1 MRYLNKAFLFSLM
14 SSITM
19 FSMADET
26 LPVQD
31 KTSERMLP
39 NNNKIDLDTLYK
51 KKYDTVQESNTEQ
64 KQKIETLQSQIKD
77 YEDVL
82 KNYQS
87 TQAQDSAKSKLTE
100 TPIIDKNSNSTQ
112 NATTTMV
119 QPPYLENVNLPSPVS
134 KDITDNKNK
143 LNKRFEPQEQIQ
155 PAQYFI
161 VSNNYSSNPY
171 KNSNLKTVIPA
182 GSYVK
187 AKVISGAET
196 TTTDLFP
203 VLLQLDYAYQGPNSR
218 VINFKNCLMTAKAK
232 ANLSIERVLMQVD
245 KLSCVRENG
254 ESIDLAVNG
263 FVSGADS
270 NFGSKGT
277 YISHQDKVVLAA
289 LLDGLVKTIGGAGGA
304 LSQAQQSQTV
314 ATGNTGSAQ
323 VATNVAGDIPQ
334 FVLGSGISAGA
345 GAFGYATQFF
355 LQQAMQLLPTIGVGS
370 GQDVWVILLDQVT
383 VPSLYTDTNFD
394 NSKPY

>member
-1 MRYLNKAFLFSLM
+1 MRNLNKFFLIPAMLSVTL
-14 SSITM
+14 

-51 KKYDTVQESNTEQ
+51 KKYDSVQESNTEQ
-64 KQKIETLQSQIKD
+64 KQEIQTLQSQIKD
-77 YEDVL
+77 YEAVL
-82 KNYQS
+82 KSYQS
-87 TQAQDSAKSKLTE
+87 PQNQGDSKQKLTE
-100 TPIIDKNSNSTQ
+100 SVVLEKNSNLSQSTST
-112 NATTTMV
+112 NII
-119 QPPYLENVNLPSPVS
+119 QPPYLENINFPDKINTNP
-134 KDITDNKNK
+134 NKNQY
-143 LNKRFEPQEQIQ
+143 NFQENVQ
-155 PAQYFI
+155 PAQYFS
-161 VSNNYSSNPY
+161 VSNNFY

-203 VLLQLDYAYQGPNSR
+203 VLLQLDYAYQGPNRR

-245 KLSCVRENG
+245 KLSCVRDNG
-254 ESIDLAVNG
+254 VSIDLAVNG
-263 FVSGADS
+263 FVSGSDS

-289 LLDGLVKTIGGAGGA
+289 LLDSLVKTIGGTAGA

-323 VATNVAGDIPQ
+323 VATNVTGNIPQ
-334 FVLGSGISAGA
+334 FVLGNGITAGA